1 MWVEIDKRFAE
12 LTGAAVGETFE
23 KFAGTIALGRS
34 ETPEDVAGF
43 VAYLAGPGADYMTGQ
58 AGLIDGGMVYR

>member
-1 MWVEIDKRFAE
+1 VGGPHTR
-12 LTGAAVGETFE
+12 AATHCNPYACGPV
-23 KFAGTIALGRS
+23 
-34 ETPEDVAGF
+34 GF